1 MTCTRFAEGQ
11 VLLKMCFSPT
21 QGCRKHN
28 PGTRWR
34 ARPSWHGSWVLYSS
48 MFINLAFPMTR
59 LLTLVLQFFR
69 FGTGACMGSTPSG
82 GSRRERLPDHCVSVL
97 AVQAPLTCAAMKRSL
112 ASSRDHS
119 PLTSSCRG
127 RSTRSGGGVCYVRPV
142 WKASASIGFNGV
154 RVTAS
159 ASPRCR
165 PLSTRY
171 TSARVRSKAST
182 VSRSSYGRS
191 HWRCPNSIRTAPGQ
205 ASWTACSLN
214 GRRSRFPPRAGMQG
228 LAVGVEIALFRLET
242 VLLVMISPLALMRTP
257 VVVMI
262 NRSRHNRHDRRRL
275 RLHRHC
281 AQHQNRRNR

>member
-1 MTCTRFAEGQ
+1 MRQPGSSRQCSGPRSGARNDLHALCRRGSPLQRGRSNGQ
-11 VLLKMCFSPT
+11 CFSPT

-34 ARPSWHGSWVLYSS
+34 ARPSWHGSWVLYSG

-127 RSTRSGGGVCYVRPV
+127 RSTRSGGGMCYVRPV
-142 WKASASIGFNGV
+142 WKASASIGFKGV
-154 RVTAS
+154 LAIAS

-165 PLSTRY
+165 ARSTR
-171 TSARVRSKAST
+171 
-182 VSRSSYGRS
+182 
-191 HWRCPNSIRTAPGQ
+191 
-205 ASWTACSLN
+205 
-214 GRRSRFPPRAGMQG
+214 
-228 LAVGVEIALFRLET
+228 
-242 VLLVMISPLALMRTP
+242 
-257 VVVMI
+257 
-262 NRSRHNRHDRRRL
+262 
-275 RLHRHC
+275 
-281 AQHQNRRNR
+281 